1 MTDSINKVMQ
11 KHLLQ
16 LKQEINSYPNER
28 DLWQLSGEISN
39 TAGNLCLHLCGNLQH
54 FIGAILGNSGY
65 IRQRE
70 AEFAK
75 KDVPVAELQKLID
88 TTANIISVTLQSLDE
103 ESLSKTYPV
112 QVFNQPMTTEFFL
125 IHLTGHLSY
134 HLGQINYHRR
144 ILAMN

>member
-54 FIGAILGNSGY
+54 FIGAILGNSDY